1 MTEALGKFGDF
12 QPTSCHISGKK
23 LRVGPRLLLITN
35 KKLHACFLVVPKWT
49 TLDDSCGYYALWY
62 TNCVFFGTDHGNLE
76 EDGPILSA
84 TYM

>member
-35 KKLHACFLVVPKWT
+35 KKLHACFLVVPK
-49 TLDDSCGYYALWY
+49 
-62 TNCVFFGTDHGNLE
+62 
-76 EDGPILSA
+76 
-84 TYM
+84 